1 MKKTTY
7 RNRQYAYGPGY
18 GPGAGYGYGRGPAR
32 GYGRG
37 RRWASPNCDWYPDRP
52 RGWWAM
58 PGYSSQFPDPTITPP
73 PEGAIYDT
81 FGRPSNPDALD
92 YEISMIENTIKD
104 LQKEIV
110 KLKSVKKSQA

>member
-7 RNRQYAYGPGY
+7 RNRQYAYGSGYGPGY
-18 GPGAGYGYGRGPAR
+18 GPGRGYGRGPAR
-32 GYGRG
+32 GYG

-81 FGRPSNPDALD
+81 FGRPSNQDALD
-92 YEISMIENTIKD
+92 YEISMTEKTIKD